1 MAKTAFHVAQIIG
14 SRKRQEDDFGVV
26 WDEDEKAVRLLV
38 VADGMGGHAGGDIA
52 SRLATQ
58 GFIEAFGRAD
68 PQRPAPERLRAAA
81 LAANTALLDRM
92 EAEPAL
98 EGMGTTIVAIA
109 REPDGYYYLSIGD
122 SLLFVLGRNGLRRV
136 NADHSMRSVLLKQVE
151 KGELRAEAVDRH
163 PQRNQLLS
171 ALGDEELE
179 LVDCPDAPI
188 ALAKGDLLVVASD
201 GIETLPEERIAAILR
216 EHAGSSKKAVDALLA
231 AVEAEARPKQDN
243 CTVAVWSPTMQAG
256 GARVGAASKGLPRQL
271 AVVAVVALVAAI
283 GAALLWFYG
292 GGRLKPWETDYF
304 DYAEDLGPEDVGRH
318 EPLTGVD
325 EPASDPADSLTPPGT
340 LQPDASGTASP
351 GPALATATPPAKT
364 PQVPAATP
372 TKAPN
377 VDKSGTTAQPPAPPA
392 QPDAKAPEPEPEPG
406 AAPAPKADGQTQG

>member
-26 WDEDEKAVRLLV
+26 WDEDAKAVRLLV
-38 VADGMGGHAGGDIA
+38 VADGMGGHAGGNTA

-68 PQRPAPERLRAAA
+68 PGCPVPERLRAAA
-81 LAANTALLDRM
+81 LAANTALLDRI

-109 REPDGYYYLSIGD
+109 REPDGYYYLSVGD
-122 SLLFVLGRNGLRRV
+122 SLLFVLGRNGLRRI

-188 ALAKGDLLVVASD
+188 TLAKGDLLLVASD
-201 GIETLPEERIAAILR
+201 GIETLPEDRITAILR
-216 EHAGSSKKAVDALLA
+216 EHAGAPKQAVDALLA

-243 CTVAVWSPTMQAG
+243 CTVAVWSPAKT
-256 GARVGAASKGLPRQL
+256 GAAQQPSGAKKAGWRNVMLASFIGIVAACGAVLLLWLHAGDRVFDRLGAPFLPP
-271 AVVAVVALVAAI
+271 AEENEPMMPAAPEEVEPLVA
-283 GAALLWFYG
+283 
-292 GGRLKPWETDYF
+292 PTET
-304 DYAEDLGPEDVGRH
+304 P
-318 EPLTGVD
+318 
-325 EPASDPADSLTPPGT
+325 
-340 LQPDASGTASP
+340 QPKASGTGAVQPPSATPSPPPTGQPKLPPAPATAPLKGAKTDKPGASP
-351 GPALATATPPAKT
+351 
-364 PQVPAATP
+364 
-372 TKAPN
+372 
-377 VDKSGTTAQPPAPPA
+377 QPPAPAAPA
-392 QPDAKAPEPEPEPG
+392 EKPDEKAPAPAPEPERT
-406 AAPAPKADGQTQG
+406 AAPAPNADGQT